1 MKRLMKLM
9 HEIGGIGM
17 AGALAAQL
25 ILVAVTPTEPITDYA
40 AVRQAIL
47 AITQWML
54 LPSLLLVLFCGLMAM
69 AVHPPFHNARWVWAK
84 ALTGVGLLE
93 GTLVTVQ
100 STSRQLAEVS
110 TRAAAGQPDPQRLAE
125 LLRTEWIGLWTILL
139 LCLLNVVLGVMRPQL
154 GAGGPAK
161 A

>member
-1 MKRLMKLM
+1 MRRLMKLL

-17 AGALAAQL
+17 AGALAAHL
-25 ILVAVTPTEPITDYA
+25 LLVAVTPTTPPTDYA

-54 LPSLLLVLFCGLMAM
+54 MPSLLLVLFCGLMAM

-100 STSRQLAEVS
+100 GTSRQLAEVS
-110 TRAAAGQPDPQRLAE
+110 ARAAAGQPDPQLLAE

-139 LCLLNVVLGVMRPQL
+139 LCLLNVGLGVLRPRL
-154 GAGGPAK
+154 GTGSVVK

>member
-1 MKRLMKLM
+1 MRRLMKLL

-17 AGALAAQL
+17 AGALAAH
-25 ILVAVTPTEPITDYA
+25 LVLVVVTPTAPVTDYA

-93 GTLVTVQ
+93 GTLVTIQ

-110 TRAAAGQPDPQRLAE
+110 ARAAAGQPDPQQLAE
-125 LLRTEWIGLWTILL
+125 LQRTEWIGLWTILL
-139 LCLLNVVLGVMRPQL
+139 LCLLNVVLGVMRPRL
-154 GAGGPAK
+154 GAGA
-161 A
+161 ATSA